1 MKKIAVFVAV
11 AAAISSAAVPAH
23 AGGWGRTSTTQ
34 ASQGGLI
41 NLSPSIQLGD
51 LGIANGL
58 NILGGASLLSNNVLS
73 GLVKGANNNVGQSN
87 VTGHQNAVGNGVI
100 RGSIGNTVN
109 MLGASRLGRR

>member
-1 MKKIAVFVAV
+1 MKKIAVFAV
-11 AAAISSAAVPAH
+11 VTAAISTAAIQAH

-73 GLVKGANNNVGQSN
+73 GFVKGANNNIGQSN
-87 VTGHQNAVGNGVI
+87 VTGSQNAVGNGVI
-100 RGSIGNTVN
+100 RGSIGNTFNSFGV
-109 MLGASRLGRR
+109 SRHGRR